1 MTSLDSFR
9 LVFSTIH
16 DDECIY
22 LCSFFFLLL
31 FLYVSESKWKAA
43 TKQEWKRGK
52 GKKKLAFIHR
62 PRRSDPA
69 AVAKTRHHGEREYVP
84 CFFWH
89 SGNCFM
95 DAWLIDKL
103 GNHSSKCR
111 FTMRWGIKKYT
122 HTRGRRNVAQQCC
135 YCPFDVKFLTRP
147 EI

>member
-69 AVAKTRHHGEREYVP
+69 AVAKTRIMEKESMCP
-84 CFFWH
+84 AFFWH

-111 FTMRWGIKKYT
+111 FTMRWGKKST
-122 HTRGRRNVAQQCC
+122 HIHGGAEMLRNNAVI
-135 YCPFDVKFLTRP
+135 VHMT
-147 EI
+147 